1 MNKISNDPR
10 VVWGTGPGIIVD
22 RRSFLVIASAI
33 GVVAAAGCAGEARPV
48 DRDSPRR
55 SGLWDRWVPGS
66 KREVDH
72 GPLAT
77 LLYRHI
83 LKRSDG
89 VHLFAYGDL
98 TLAERGS
105 LDRYI
110 YDLAGFAIDSL
121 DRREQFAFWLNL
133 YNALVLRLV
142 LSRYLVLSIQ
152 DIDFGVGPFGAGPFD
167 RKLVAVLGQPLGLAD
182 IRNGI
187 LWPIFNDP
195 RMNYGLCD
203 AAIGSP
209 NLQPR
214 VFTGHRVDRMLDGAA
229 LDYVNHPR
237 GVRLEERHLVLSR
250 LYEWRGNDFGGAP
263 AGVLAHLRQY
273 AGPGLAPE
281 LKVETSVF
289 FDFDWSL
296 NDGTGLRK

>member
-1 MNKISNDPR
+1 M
-10 VVWGTGPGIIVD
+10 IVN
-22 RRSFLVIASAI
+22 RRSFLAMASSI
-33 GVVAAAGCAGEARPV
+33 GVVAMAGCAGEARPV
-48 DRDSPRR
+48 AEDRPRR

-66 KREVDH
+66 KRAVDH
-72 GPLAT
+72 GPLAA
-77 LLYRHI
+77 LLDRHI

-98 TLAERGS
+98 TVAERGS

-110 YDLAGFAIDSL
+110 HELAGFAIDSL

-133 YNALVLRLV
+133 YNALVLRLI
-142 LSRYLVLSIQ
+142 LSRYLVLSIR
-152 DIDFGVGPFGAGPFD
+152 DIDFGVGPFGDGPFE
-167 RKLVAVLGQPLGLAD
+167 RKLVAVLGQPLGLSD

-195 RMNYGLCD
+195 RLHYGLCD

-214 VFTGHRVDRMLDGAA
+214 VFTGERVDRMLDGAA

-237 GVRLEERHLVLSR
+237 GARREGRRLVLSQ
-250 LYEWRGNDFGGAP
+250 LYEWHGNDFGGAP

-281 LKVETSVF
+281 LTTETPVR